1 MTKVNNMNFFN
12 ITKPVE
18 GTETINELLQYK
30 NVTINRV
37 VSNRLNNGSWYDQE
51 EDEWLLLIRGVA
63 LLLID
68 NEEKTLKSGD
78 TLFIPAH
85 ELHRVISTSDDALWL
100 TVHIA

>member
-1 MTKVNNMNFFN
+1 MNFFN

-30 NVTINRV
+30 NVKINRV
-37 VSNRLNNGSWYDQE
+37 VSNRLTDGSWYDQE
-51 EDEWLLLIRGVA
+51 EDEWLVLIRGAA

-68 NEEKTLKSGD
+68 NEEKILRSGD

-85 ELHRVISTSDDALWL
+85 ELHKVISTSDDALWL
-100 TVHIA
+100 TVHID